1 MGIFSK
7 QKPKAAEV
15 VPETQLLEVIN
26 KFTGW
31 LPKNFTKEI
40 NGKKYSTNEL
50 KELVSKLVR
59 IAANSGDEMLLQFVA
74 KACASFEDT
83 GNTEVDSVESLA
95 QLHFDL
101 TVSSMGLR
109 KTYAND
115 PAVSE
120 GLTVLGLASYSVFE
134 KHPKHLKV
142 LEYMSAN
149 SQKLAGK

>member
-7 QKPKAAEV
+7 QKPKADEV

-40 NGKKYSTNEL
+40 NGEKYSTNDL
-50 KELVSKLVR
+50 KEFVSKLVR

-74 KACASFEDT
+74 KACASFE
-83 GNTEVDSVESLA
+83 ESKESVESMA

-101 TVSSMGLR
+101 TWSSAALR
-109 KTYAND
+109 KTYKND
-115 PAVSE
+115 SMALE
-120 GLTVLGLASYSVFE
+120 GITVVGLAS
-134 KHPKHLKV
+134 
-142 LEYMSAN
+142 
-149 SQKLAGK
+149 

>member
-15 VPETQLLEVIN
+15 VSESQLLEVIN

-59 IAANSGDEMLLQFVA
+59 IAANNGDEMLLQFVA
-74 KACASFEDT
+74 KACASFEDSK
-83 GNTEVDSVESLA
+83 ESIDSMA

-101 TVSSMGLR
+101 TWSSAALR
-109 KTYAND
+109 KTYKND
-115 PAVSE
+115 SMALE
-120 GLTVLGLASYSVFE
+120 GITVIGLASYSEFE
-134 KHPKHLKV
+134 KHPKYKEV